1 MSEDADA
8 PVVIWSTWPDEVSA
22 AAAARALVED
32 RLAACVLRWPDVTA
46 VYRWR
51 GAVEEGREI
60 AMLIKTRASRV
71 EAVFAAVAA
80 RHPYEVPALIAL
92 PIAAAA
98 ASYGAWILAETA
110 PVAPTD

>member
-1 MSEDADA
+1 MSDDGDGLM
-8 PVVIWSTWPDEVSA
+8 VIWSTWPDEASA

-46 VYRWR
+46 VYRWQ
-51 GAVEEGREI
+51 GVVEEGREV

-71 EAVFAAVAA
+71 EAVFAAIAA

-98 ASYGAWILAETA
+98 ATYGAWILAETA
-110 PVAPTD
+110 PAAPSD